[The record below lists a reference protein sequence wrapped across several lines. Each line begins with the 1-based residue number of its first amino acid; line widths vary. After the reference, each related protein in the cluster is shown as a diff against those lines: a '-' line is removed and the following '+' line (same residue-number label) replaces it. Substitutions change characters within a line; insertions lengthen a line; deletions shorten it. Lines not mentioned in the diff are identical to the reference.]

1 MLASI
6 PTATVLGVDGRPVT
20 VEVYVSSGLP
30 TFTVVGLPDASCR
43 EARDRVRAALLS
55 SGLPWPMQRITVN
68 LAPSGVPKVGSGFDL
83 AIAIG
88 VLVASDVL
96 KASQIDGH
104 GFIGELGLDGSLR
117 PVPAVLSLVDALQCT
132 TVVLCPSSVAQAR
145 LSNRRRVRSAANLA
159 ELVHALRGTG
169 PWSEAASP
177 DPGSS
182 SPDVDSSVGI
192 PDMADLHGQPLARLA
207 AEVAATGGHHLL
219 LVGPPGAGK
228 TMLARRLVGLLP
240 PLGLAQAQEVTRVH
254 SAAGMPL
261 PPCGYI
267 GHPPLRAPHHGASM
281 VAMVGGGSGLLR
293 PGEISLAHRGVL
305 FLDELGE
312 FPTSVLDALRQPLE
326 EGVVRVSRAGTSATL
341 PARFLL
347 VAAGNPCPCG
357 VGEQGH
363 EPCRCSAAARQR
375 YARRLSGPLLDRFD
389 LRISVAR
396 PAPGDMVQ
404 GDPAESTAV
413 VADRVAVARGVAM
426 ARQNCLNSELGAGG
440 LRMHCRLDSGTR
452 QLLTSALTTGR
463 LSARGLHRVQRV
475 ARTVAD
481 LRCASCVGAA
491 DVGLALQLRNSLKS
505 SLAGIG

>member
-20 VEVYVSSGLP
+20 VEVYVSPGLP
-30 TFTVVGLPDASCR
+30 TFTVVGLPDVSCR

-88 VLVASDVL
+88 VLVASDGL
-96 KASQIDGH
+96 KASEIDGY

-117 PVPAVLSLVDALQCT
+117 AVPAVLSLVDALQCPA
-132 TVVLCPSSVAQAR
+132 VVVCPSSVSQAR
-145 LSNRRRVRSAANLA
+145 LSDRRRVRSAANLA
-159 ELVHALRGTG
+159 ELVAVLRGKTE
-169 PWSEAASP
+169 WQDVAVP
-177 DPGSS
+177 DRTELGAPRA
-182 SPDVDSSVGI
+182 PDTV
-192 PDMADLHGQPLARLA
+192 DMADLQGQPVPRLA
-207 AEVAATGGHHLL
+207 AEVAAAGGHHLL

-240 PLGLAQAQEVTRVH
+240 PLGLTDAQEVTRVH

-267 GHPPLRAPHHGASM
+267 DYPPLRAPHHGASM
-281 VAMVGGGSGLLR
+281 VAMVGGGSGQLR

-357 VGEQGH
+357 VGEQGP
-363 EPCRCSAAARQR
+363 EPCRCSASARQR

-396 PAPGDMVQ
+396 PAPLELVQ
-404 GDPAESTAV
+404 ADGAEPTAV
-413 VADRVAVARGVAM
+413 VARRVAEARTIAIR
-426 ARQNCLNSELGAGG
+426 RQGCLNAELAAAG
-440 LRMHCRLDSGTR
+440 LRLHCRLDASTR
-452 QLLTSALTTGR
+452 QLLSNAMAAGR

-481 LRCASCVGAA
+481 LRGAIPIAPA

-505 SLAGIG
+505 SLAGVA